1 MQINALNPFFRA
13 QPHSS
18 SHVNVLWNKKEFVY
32 FCWLYNYDYWLI
44 RNIYWGKYFLWEITR
59 CEDWD
64 WHWFHWRQQLFW
76 SCTNCKALFSCP
88 NTALY
93 CRWLTEPLLILEHN
107 TSQLVVRELP
117 MRLVTFDQ
125 SDGGV
130 MTWPNT
136 PVCRWEANRTS
147 CTSRQVSLRP
157 TEAMLRFF
165 LTILATRS
173 RLTNKQTFSHVLR

>member
-1 MQINALNPFFRA
+1 MTILLSYNFKTYIQKENQTTLPGEASFYQSVWFVENCPYSILAVQMRVCGQANRW
-13 QPHSS
+13 QCHS
-18 SHVNVLWNKKEFVY
+18 LTE
-32 FCWLYNYDYWLI
+32 
-44 RNIYWGKYFLWEITR
+44 
-59 CEDWD
+59 
-64 WHWFHWRQQLFW
+64 
-76 SCTNCKALFSCP
+76 
-88 NTALY
+88 
-93 CRWLTEPLLILEHN
+93 WLTDPLLILEHVYDKP
-107 TSQLVVRELP
+107 LVVRELP

-165 LTILATRS
+165 FGQFSQLDRVLQ
-173 RLTNKQTFSHVLR
+173 TNKPSLMFCDNPLAAICTSWNRGALRLRGKRHTEH

>member
-1 MQINALNPFFRA
+1 MPIIKWVVVQINAFNPFFRA
-13 QPHSS
+13 KPHSS

-93 CRWLTEPLLILEHN
+93 CRWQTEPLLILEHN

-117 MRLVTFDQ
+117 HETCDLWDIW
-125 SDGGV
+125 SE
-130 MTWPNT
+130 
-136 PVCRWEANRTS
+136 CYLTS
-147 CTSRQVSLRP
+147 PTSLTVDNIHKLL
-157 TEAMLRFF
+157 MFF
-165 LTILATRS
+165 LQLF
-173 RLTNKQTFSHVLR
+173 FS